1 MARKDSDA
9 CGEGLRVARFC
20 GLWRRLLSKGHA
32 VSKIQKIKYVITTPQ
47 RTHMTIVMKHDKND
61 EVIVPQQSE
70 VIHSTCLGTILNTTS
85 AGT

>member
-9 CGEGLRVARFC
+9 CGEGLRVARFFV
-20 GLWRRLLSKGHA
+20 A
-32 VSKIQKIKYVITTPQ
+32 KYVITTPQ